1 MTIVKISIG
10 GDLGKYCECGSYG
23 KILHFSCI
31 TESELNRMFD
41 YLYSYNGV
49 LTQC

>member
-1 MTIVKISIG
+1 MTMVKTSIG
-10 GDLGKYCECGSYG
+10 GDLGYYCECGSYG
-23 KILHFSCI
+23 KIIYFSWI
-31 TESELNRMFD
+31 PKSKLNRMFD